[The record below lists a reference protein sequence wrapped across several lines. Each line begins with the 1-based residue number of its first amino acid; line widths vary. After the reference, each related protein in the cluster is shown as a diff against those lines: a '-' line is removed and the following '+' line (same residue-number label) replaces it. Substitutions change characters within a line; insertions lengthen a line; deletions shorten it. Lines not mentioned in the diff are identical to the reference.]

1 MGARQGGVVVRHR
14 GDHGDVRAFVGVA
27 SIEALAPMP
36 KTTPVVGGTLP
47 LVGVAAV
54 SGALVPV
61 LDLGCG
67 ARHRSTRPP
76 VVDRAAAAASRPLLI
91 CLHEG
96 ERLGLS
102 GVEVV
107 AVGHFDE
114 AAGGGAVIFEG
125 EAVEQLDL
133 GALVAHLRA
142 KPWAGR
148 VRG

>member
-1 MGARQGGVVVRHR
+1 MGARQGGVVLRHR
-14 GDHGDVRAFVGVA
+14 GDQGDVRAFVGVA
-27 SIEALAPMP
+27 SIESLAPMP
-36 KTTPVVGGTLP
+36 KTTPVVGAALP

-54 SGALVPV
+54 AGGLVPV
-61 LDLGCG
+61 LDLGSE
-67 ARHRSTRPP
+67 ARRRSTRPP
-76 VVDRAAAAASRPLLI
+76 AVDRGNAAPRPLVI

-96 ERLGLS
+96 ERVGLS
-102 GVEVV
+102 GAEVL

-114 AAGGGAVIFEG
+114 AGAGGAVLFEG
-125 EAVEQLDL
+125 EAVEWLDL

>member
-1 MGARQGGVVVRHR
+1 MGARQGGVVLRHR
-14 GDHGDVRAFVGVA
+14 GDSGEVRAFVGVA
-27 SIEALAPMP
+27 SIASLAPMP
-36 KTTPVVGGTLP
+36 KTTPVVGGAPP

-54 SGALVPV
+54 AGALLPV
-61 LDLGCG
+61 LDLGG
-67 ARHRSTRPP
+67 QVRRSSRPP
-76 VVDRAAAAASRPLLI
+76 AHERGAAARPLVI

-96 ERLGLS
+96 ERLGLA
-102 GVEVV
+102 GVEVL

-114 AAGGGAVIFEG
+114 AAGGAVLFEG
-125 EAVEQLDL
+125 EPVEPLDL

>member
-1 MGARQGGVVVRHR
+1 MGARQGGVVLRHR

-27 SIEALAPMP
+27 SIESLAPMP
-36 KTTPVVGGTLP
+36 KTTPVVGGVLP

-54 SGALVPV
+54 AGALLPV
-61 LDLGCG
+61 VDLGSE
-67 ARHRSTRPP
+67 ARRRSTRPP
-76 VVDRAAAAASRPLLI
+76 PADRVGAARPLVI

-96 ERLGLS
+96 ERLGLA

-114 AAGGGAVIFEG
+114 AGAGGAVLFEG
-125 EAVEQLDL
+125 EAVERLDL